1 MERPPVDVKFE
12 SGLKS
17 NQLPD
22 ISVWNYSCLVL
33 SEAAKRVLDPVLK
46 NIGEYLA
53 LNGDFTLFNG
63 LDTVGGD
70 VIDQSRS
77 SFTWSLT
84 IRYIY
89 RMTLLSDRKKLQGRF
104 YLNLGLRTIAS

>member
-46 NIGEYLA
+46 NIGAWVQPISAWLA
-53 LNGDFTLFNG
+53 PASAVL
-63 LDTVGGD
+63 
-70 VIDQSRS
+70 QS
-77 SFTWSLT
+77 
-84 IRYIY
+84 
-89 RMTLLSDRKKLQGRF
+89 KGH
-104 YLNLGLRTIAS
+104 